1 MSSLKTSNEQ
11 TQGLARVVQNETTA
25 LLPSID
31 NVDSHVSLNE
41 ERRLKYTLNEAFYIL
56 KKSVPILLASF
67 LQYAFTIA
75 SVLTLGHIG
84 SVELAALALGSMY
97 ASVTGISIFY
107 GATTAL
113 DTLCPQGY
121 TSGNPKMVGV
131 YLQRAIIIVILGF
144 IPIGLI
150 WWESGAILV
159 FLGQNEELSAYA
171 QTFLRWSILGAPPIF
186 IFWCVEKFLQAQGI
200 MQATSYVLIIVS
212 PINILLNYGLV
223 WWEKIA
229 LGFIG
234 APIATNI
241 SNWLML
247 ILSIL
252 YIKYIDGHQ
261 AWGGWTRAC
270 LYDWSSFMRLAIP
283 GILTSCADWWI
294 YELIALASG
303 YFGST
308 QLAAH
313 RLVLTIA
320 LLFFQLPRSI
330 SLATSNRV
338 GNFLGAGFSKK
349 AKVTAEISLLLAVIG
364 AICNAMGIFI
374 FRDSWGYLFTND
386 EEVVKLTA
394 SVLPLCVLFQLSDG
408 IGAIGGGILRGLG
421 KQKIISIIY
430 LSAYYIFALPVG
442 LLLAF
447 KFNFGLIGLWSGVTL
462 ASILM
467 GIGIFSVVITTNWE
481 WEVEECRK
489 RIRSDL
495 LEEEIVV

>member
-1 MSSLKTSNEQ
+1 MSSLTTSNEQ
-11 TQGLARVVQNETTA
+11 TQGLAHIPNETTA
-25 LLPSID
+25 LLPNID
-31 NVDSHVSLNE
+31 NVIASHVSLNE
-41 ERRLKYTLNEAFYIL
+41 PRLPFNLNEAFYIL
-56 KKSVPILLASF
+56 QKSFPIWLATF
-67 LQYAFTIA
+67 LQYTFTII

-84 SVELAALALGSMY
+84 PVELAALALGSMY
-97 ASVTGISIFY
+97 ASVSGISIFY

-131 YLQRAIIIVILGF
+131 YLQRAIIIILLGF
-144 IPIGLI
+144 IPISLV

-159 FLGQNEELSAYA
+159 YLGQNEELSAYA
-171 QTFLRWSILGAPPIF
+171 QVYLRWSILGAPPIF

-200 MQATSYVLIIVS
+200 MQATSFVLIIVS
-212 PINILLNYGLV
+212 PLNILLNYALI
-223 WWEKIA
+223 WWDKIA

-303 YFGST
+303 YIGNVP
-308 QLAAH
+308 LAAH

-338 GNFLGAGFSKK
+338 GNFLGAGLAKK
-349 AKVTAEISLLLAVIG
+349 AKITAETSLILALMS
-364 AICNAMGIFI
+364 AICTSMGIFM

-430 LSAYYIFALPVG
+430 LSAYYIFALPIG

-447 KFNFGLIGLWSGVTL
+447 KFNLGLIGLWSGVTL

-467 GIGIFSVVITTNWE
+467 GCSIFAVVITTNWE
-481 WEVEECRK
+481 WEVVECSR

-495 LEEEIVV
+495 LEEEVIV